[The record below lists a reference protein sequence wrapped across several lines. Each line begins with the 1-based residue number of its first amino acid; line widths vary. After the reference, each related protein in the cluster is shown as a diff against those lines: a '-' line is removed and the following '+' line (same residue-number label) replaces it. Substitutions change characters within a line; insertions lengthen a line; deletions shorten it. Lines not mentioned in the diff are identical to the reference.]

1 MRRRATKKAISMAL
15 AAAMAFSQ
23 VQVFAASSDIKG
35 HWAESAI
42 TSWQDKG
49 LISGYTDGTFKPD
62 NSITRAEFASMV
74 NKSLGLTEKGDV
86 PFSDVKSGSWYY
98 DAISIAVKAGYCSG
112 YEDGTFKPDATIT
125 RAEAAVMIALAKG
138 LTQNT
143 AAASGF
149 ADAANIPAWAKGYV
163 GAVVSA
169 GYMSGRPNGT
179 FDATNTITR
188 AEAVSSLDRA
198 MGNTAVTDKDV
209 VVTEDDTVIDG
220 QTIEGNLIIDKAVG
234 EGKVYVKNSTVAG
247 NIIVQGGGDD
257 SIYLENVTVKGKV
270 IVEKSGV
277 RVQFEGKTEATDVE
291 VKAVCEL
298 KGRNFEGKVGTIT
311 IAEEL
316 GTSEAVKVNVPA
328 EAVVVSEKASVYVN
342 ANVDKVTIASDAKD
356 SKLEVT
362 SSAKVGTVVADGK
375 VAISGSG
382 KVEKLEANADGI
394 TVSSST
400 TITKTE
406 VADGV
411 EKPSTPSTGGGGGG
425 SSSSSTTSKTKTVN
439 VTSAMIAEKTNLQ
452 TIITENEKT
461 KTNLTLNV
469 PSDIAK
475 TQLTDTL
482 EYKGNGKLTINVT
495 AAETAQTTLAAAG
508 TVTIKA
514 TNATGV
520 TITGKDF
527 ELTELKF
534 NAPKAS
540 VNTDVKAKTVVLT
553 DVATA
558 TISNAETTAVTATK
572 AASVSVPNGQ
582 KTTVTVSDSTAIS
595 GNVSKVV
602 ASGDVSDI
610 VTINGT
616 VKEVEATAATTI
628 AGSGAIDKITATDN
642 ITVNATAVKEVAVS
656 GTANVTVNANVPK
669 VTVADGATT
678 TITVKDGVTVDTVD
692 TKANIT
698 VTGAGTVKD
707 IYVTNDG
714 SETTT
719 IKTEG
724 TITVDKVTGDNTT
737 ISKGEGTSIPSFAT
751 KLEEIT
757 DFTAI
762 PAVTVD
768 ADEYLSTAD
777 LAAAKLPTSVELK
790 YDGGTVNANI
800 TKWTCADYSAS
811 KKEAQTFTATYEMPL
826 GYKDA
831 VPTSVTAT
839 ITLSATQTEA
849 VKAVTLEGF
858 TAPVKGA
865 TPDTAVTVVV
875 GDQSKYTAGEV
886 TWAPTVDE
894 SEGKFA
900 PDTAYTATVVLTAK
914 EGYTFV
920 GIEGNTG
927 ITITNATGGTIN
939 GVISGEG
946 KTLTITVSFEKTDA
960 VNAGSKAEMKKIT
973 ISEVA
978 VAADKMTDEPTVKAA
993 IEAIVGAVKLTEG
1006 YKATVATGKIS
1017 DGNWTGDITVAKGDT
1032 PEDTFTKTFTIAIKD
1047 ETAGA
1052 KEAIKKLAELKTVEV
1067 EKGHDNQ
1074 SEVETAIEAAATE
1087 LVGAKYTVEAKTKD
1101 TYSTPNWLGTITI
1114 KETSNEKNTATTEE
1128 MTIAVTEG
1136 LTKLTTSDVIKANI
1150 DDRESEKNPF
1160 TSNDISIDSID
1171 ESAVN
1176 TVKVLTKD
1184 LKEHQNGDSPASKG
1198 YWTGF
1203 AVKAP
1208 ADATQMKYI
1217 SGVTTEGEL
1226 IEGSLSELTETE
1238 GAVDGA
1244 SATGIGFYANV
1255 TATPSSYDKLYYA
1268 VQFFNAKG
1276 EAVTAMYKFKMDL
1289 SEVTIA
1295 SDGGVATEVSTSNP
1309 AAVEAKAGTELSD
1322 ASATI
1327 TVTGADSIS
1336 TGGITVNPSGETN
1349 GITATVGSA
1358 SRNTVTINL
1367 SGTPTNAEATEFTVT
1382 IPASAITASEGYTA
1396 KELTAKVTV
1405 NVAEADK
1412 TDVST
1417 SNPAAVEAKAGTEL
1431 SAKSATIT
1439 VTGASSSTPITTD
1452 SITIDDQTG
1461 STGSTKN
1468 GITAKVGTADSNG
1481 TVKID
1486 LTGTPSAKE
1495 ATTFT
1500 VKIPAEAITAEEGYT
1515 AKELTATVTVNVA
1528 EADKTDVSAENPAAV
1543 EATVG
1548 TALSKASA
1556 TITVTGASSSAAITT
1571 DNITID
1577 DQTGSTGSTK
1587 NGITAKVVAA
1597 DSNGTVKISLEGT
1610 PDASAAS
1617 APQTFT
1623 VKIPA
1628 GAITADE
1635 GYAAKELSVTVTVN
1649 VAKAEISEATVK
1661 GLVAPVKDETPVAKE
1676 ALSIAGNDNISVES
1690 IAWTTTDDSSP
1701 VVGNFGATTTYTATI
1716 TLKAKDGYKFA
1727 GSATGKVYNSSEDD
1741 LNSAIVVDSGIS
1753 AQVGGTDNDTLTI
1766 TVKFNATLGA

>member
-62 NSITRAEFASMV
+62 NSVTRAEFASMV

-86 PFSDVKSGSWYY
+86 PFSDVQSGSWYY
-98 DAISIAVKAGYCSG
+98 DAVSIAVKAGYCSG

-234 EGKVYVKNSTVAG
+234 EGEVYVKNSTVAG

-328 EAVVVSEKASVYVN
+328 EAVVVSAKASVYVN

-439 VTSAMIAEKTNLQ
+439 VTSAMITEKTDLQ

-469 PSDIAK
+469 PSNIAK
-475 TQLTDTL
+475 TKLTGELNYT
-482 EYKGNGKLTINVT
+482 GNGKLTINVT
-495 AAETAQTTLAAAG
+495 AAETAKATLAAAG
-508 TVTIKA
+508 NLTINA
-514 TNATGV
+514 ANATGV
-520 TITGKDF
+520 TVTGKDF

-540 VNTDVKAKTVVLT
+540 VNTDVKVTEVVLT
-553 DVATA
+553 NVATA
-558 TISNAETTAVTATK
+558 TISNAETTKVTATK

-582 KTTVTVSDSTAIS
+582 NTTVTVSDSTAIS

-602 ASGDVSDI
+602 ANVDVSDI

-616 VKEVEATAATTI
+616 VKEVEAKTATTV
-628 AGSGAIDKITATDN
+628 AGSGVIDKITAAGN

-656 GTANVTVNANVPK
+656 GGGANVTVNANVPK
-669 VTVADGATT
+669 VTVADGGNTT

-692 TKANIT
+692 TKENIT
-698 VTGAGTVKD
+698 VAGAGTVKD

-714 SETTT
+714 SESTT

-724 TITVDKVTGDNTT
+724 TITVDKVTGDNVT
-737 ISKGEGTSIPSFAT
+737 INKGEGTSIPSSAT

-946 KTLTITVSFEKTDA
+946 KTLTITVAFEKTDA

-1006 YKATVATGKIS
+1006 YKATVATGEIS

-1101 TYSTPNWLGTITI
+1101 TYSTPNWVGTITI

-1128 MTIAVTEG
+1128 MKIAVTEG

-1176 TVKVLTKD
+1176 TVKVLTKG

-1309 AAVEAKAGTELSD
+1309 AAVEAKAGTELS
-1322 ASATI
+1322 AKSATI

-1358 SRNTVTINL
+1358 SGNTVTINL

-1412 TDVST
+1412 TEVST
-1417 SNPAAVEAKAGTEL
+1417 SNPEAVK
-1431 SAKSATIT
+1431 
-1439 VTGASSSTPITTD
+1439 
-1452 SITIDDQTG
+1452 
-1461 STGSTKN
+1461 
-1468 GITAKVGTADSNG
+1468 
-1481 TVKID
+1481 
-1486 LTGTPSAKE
+1486 
-1495 ATTFT
+1495 
-1500 VKIPAEAITAEEGYT
+1500 
-1515 AKELTATVTVNVA
+1515 
-1528 EADKTDVSAENPAAV
+1528 
-1543 EATVG
+1543 ATVG
-1548 TALSKASA
+1548 TALSDASA
-1556 TITVTGASSSAAITT
+1556 TITVTGTSAAITT

-1587 NGITAKVVAA
+1587 NGITAKVVTA

-1610 PDASAAS
+1610 PDAAAAS

-1649 VAKAEISEATVK
+1649 VAKAEISEAKVK
-1661 GLVAPVKDETPVAKE
+1661 GLVAPVKDATPVAKE
-1676 ALSIAGNDNISVES
+1676 ALSIVDNNNISVES
-1690 IAWTTTDDSSP
+1690 IVWTTTDDSSS
-1701 VVGNFGATTTYTATI
+1701 VGGNFGATTTYTATI

-1741 LNSAIVVDSGIS
+1741 LSSAIVVDSGIS